1 MIFPG
6 CPRRALACRLLARRR
21 AAFTAG
27 HGHLGVDGILIT
39 IRDGRYFIYHPPRTV
54 YQSGC
59 QSPPECGF
67 STCAGPGRY
76 VHHRGCSFKI
86 RAARFSPEV
95 GATRMGRPSSACPPQ
110 CFPRH
115 RARQICWDP
124 LLSSYSPP
132 RSGHSAL
139 TSMHSSPQ
147 TQQWSLPPLLR
158 SRFFGSW

>member
-1 MIFPG
+1 MPPPG
-6 CPRRALACRLLARRR
+6 LRGHGRCHASCCRRQRRGVLDEGVGGKGMNHQLPGAAQGSGEQWRRR
-21 AAFTAG
+21 
-27 HGHLGVDGILIT
+27 
-39 IRDGRYFIYHPPRTV
+39 RPPRN
-54 YQSGC
+54 
-59 QSPPECGF
+59 ECGF

-86 RAARFSPEV
+86 HAARFSPEV
-95 GATRMGRPSSACPPQ
+95 GATRMGRPSSACPLQ

-139 TSMHSSPQ
+139 TSRHSSPQ
-147 TQQWSLPPLLR
+147 AQQWSLPPLLR
-158 SRFFGSW
+158 SGFSGSW